1 MIAYDRLSQ
10 IIPPDQALANK
21 ALSVALSQISNIKDS
36 SLPGLASA
44 YKNVSTVKNLDQ
56 LSNLT
61 TPLTPSVQSYFD
73 SNYKIGSGPGNT
85 LVITDVIGTA
95 AGVGFTDQFATA
107 TQIIESLTEDGSLTT
122 LIGIYQ
128 DMANVVNSVYGPA
141 IDGPVIIP
149 SGPAAGSYSA
159 LTEGIPPDPVVV
171 VASAA
176 ETAITGVGGS
186 ATGIGCIPAANIA
199 INNVI
204 AANSSAT
211 DSLNSAF
218 DSMAQAIVSENSLI
232 NQAEIDFVAIP
243 IVSSKYSSVF
253 VQNLFSYA
261 LDIENN
267 GPAQYIESI
276 ANLADIGG
284 QALVATMRQA
294 RNNTVLTTVGIVPN
308 NTVDQI
314 IAPGTEVANLLPSN
328 YTTQQAANLII
339 K

>member
-107 TQIIESLTEDGSLTT
+107 TEIILSLQADGTLTV
-122 LIGIYQ
+122 LSGIYG
-128 DMANVVNSVYGPA
+128 DIANSVNGVYVNA
-141 IDGPVIIP
+141 LVGPVTIP
-149 SGPAAGSYSA
+149 SGPAAGQYSA
-159 LTEGIPPDPVVV
+159 ATDMGGNILV
-171 VASAA
+171 SAA
-176 ETAITGVGGS
+176 QTAVSGIGGS

-243 IVSSKYSSVF
+243 LVSSKYSSVF

>member
-107 TQIIESLTEDGSLTT
+107 TEIILSLQADGTLTV
-122 LIGIYQ
+122 LSGIYG
-128 DMANVVNSVYGPA
+128 DIANSVNGVYGNA
-141 IDGPVIIP
+141 LVGPVTIP
-149 SGPAAGSYSA
+149 SGPAAGQYSA
-159 LTEGIPPDPVVV
+159 ATDMGGNILV
-171 VASAA
+171 SAA
-176 ETAITGVGGS
+176 QTAVSGIGGS

-243 IVSSKYSSVF
+243 LVSSKYSSVF

>member
-21 ALSVALSQISNIKDS
+21 ALSVALSQISNIKDT

-44 YKNVSTVKNLDQ
+44 YKNTASVKNLDQ

-61 TPLTPSVQSYFD
+61 TPLPPSVQSYFD
-73 SNYKIGSGPGNT
+73 SNYKVGSGAGNT

-141 IDGPVIIP
+141 IVGPVTIP
-149 SGPAAGSYSA
+149 SGPAAGTYQA
-159 LTEGIPPDPVVV
+159 EYLVNPPDPPVLIS
-171 VASAA
+171 SAA
-176 ETAITGVGGS
+176 QTAISGTGGA
-186 ATGIGCIPAANIA
+186 ATGIGCIPAADIA

-211 DSLNSAF
+211 NSLNSAF
-218 DSMAQAIVSENSLI
+218 DSMAQSIISENSFL
-232 NQAEIDFVAIP
+232 NLAEIDLVAIP
-243 IVSSKYSSVF
+243 IVSSTYSSAF
-253 VQNLFSYA
+253 IQNLFSYA
-261 LDIENN
+261 LGLETN

-276 ANLADIGG
+276 ANLTDIGG
-284 QALVATMRQA
+284 QALIATMRQA
-294 RNNTVLTTVGIVPN
+294 RNNTVLTTVGIVPH
-308 NTVDQI
+308 NTVDQL
-314 IAPGTEVANLLPSN
+314 IAPGTEVANLLPST
-328 YTTQQAANLII
+328 YTTQQAANLIV